1 MKNQTAEFQLDLR
14 TSEADAAF
22 AQTSQLKP
30 ESFKSGFKFLIGEA
44 TKLFSTPTRR
54 KIMTQEKQNSS
65 VETSV
70 AFTNTHAAKDSALRG
85 SLKRGRNHLSVAAL
99 VMLLP
104 NFLNATCIPSA
115 PAGYTVPFSMVT
127 LKNNQHAYYATGL
140 LTISV
145 SNDPYE
151 QFTTLSATEIP
162 ELFSDRFVPVTCR
175 PGALCGPGDQP
186 FDINQA
192 DKLGVT
198 ITETAL
204 RLSSPATINVTFTL
218 ESWGNG
224 TESFSGSCDATT
236 GELYGTFDGV
246 NFAVIAFGT
255 PEAPIGPPK

>member
-1 MKNQTAEFQLDLR
+1 MAVRKMLPDRRFWVGSADEQSPKSRLDRARTKPVTTKENVMKNQTAEFQLDLR

-104 NFLNATCIPSA
+104 NF
-115 PAGYTVPFSMVT
+115 
-127 LKNNQHAYYATGL
+127 
-140 LTISV
+140 
-145 SNDPYE
+145 
-151 QFTTLSATEIP
+151 
-162 ELFSDRFVPVTCR
+162 
-175 PGALCGPGDQP
+175 
-186 FDINQA
+186 
-192 DKLGVT
+192 
-198 ITETAL
+198 
-204 RLSSPATINVTFTL
+204 
-218 ESWGNG
+218 
-224 TESFSGSCDATT
+224 
-236 GELYGTFDGV
+236 
-246 NFAVIAFGT
+246 
-255 PEAPIGPPK
+255 